1 MESSLEFES
10 GKKSNHITSKAG
22 RGEDN
27 KNLYKIRSCLLLNGV
42 NECVFGVIFLG
53 GGGFVIFKNIQHF
66 EPFKMGGY
74 AKVYDGAKREG
85 RGAGSK
91 PLHVPMYACC

>member
-10 GKKSNHITSKAG
+10 GKKSNHITIAKQG
-22 RGEDN
+22 MRGEDN

-74 AKVYDGAKREG
+74 AKVYGG
-85 RGAGSK
+85 
-91 PLHVPMYACC
+91 